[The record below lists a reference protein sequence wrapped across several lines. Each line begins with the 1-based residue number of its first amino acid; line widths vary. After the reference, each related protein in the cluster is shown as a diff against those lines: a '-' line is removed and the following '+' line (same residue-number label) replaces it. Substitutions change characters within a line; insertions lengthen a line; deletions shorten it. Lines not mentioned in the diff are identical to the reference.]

1 MLSIMAYVQIYENN
15 DANVIEDKIEHVIF
29 KIVCLKGRSCA

>member
-15 DANVIEDKIEHVIF
+15 DANVIEDKIEHMSYLRLYV
-29 KIVCLKGRSCA
+29 